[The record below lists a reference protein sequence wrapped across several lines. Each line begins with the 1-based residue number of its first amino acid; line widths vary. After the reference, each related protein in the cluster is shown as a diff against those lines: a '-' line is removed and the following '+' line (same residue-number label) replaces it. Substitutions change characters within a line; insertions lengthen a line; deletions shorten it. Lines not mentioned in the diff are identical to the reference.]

1 MLATFLET
9 VCLLPVGTT
18 QPCNSCN
25 SNHWSF
31 CPSSNRNAAQ
41 KHLYKLPTPPD
52 PISGSVH
59 ISWLLW
65 PNWYP
70 KLKTC
75 HWWSQCVRGVLW
87 PPHHRCTESSG
98 LLDRLRPKPEL
109 WNPGSARSRRTS
121 TIPRGPSAIRSPK
134 GCLSLIQ
141 LGQFGKGNHRCDQQN
156 VSKYVWFLQMFTG
169 SKPAAQHTWGLFS
182 NVLA

>member
-1 MLATFLET
+1 
-9 VCLLPVGTT
+9 
-18 QPCNSCN
+18 
-25 SNHWSF
+25 
-31 CPSSNRNAAQ
+31 
-41 KHLYKLPTPPD
+41 
-52 PISGSVH
+52 
-59 ISWLLW
+59 
-65 PNWYP
+65 
-70 KLKTC
+70 
-75 HWWSQCVRGVLW
+75 
-87 PPHHRCTESSG
+87 